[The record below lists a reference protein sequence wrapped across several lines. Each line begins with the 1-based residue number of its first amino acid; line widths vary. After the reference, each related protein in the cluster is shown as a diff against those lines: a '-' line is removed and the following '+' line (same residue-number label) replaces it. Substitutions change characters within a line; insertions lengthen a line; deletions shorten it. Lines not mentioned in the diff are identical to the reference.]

1 MKREFLTLTQNEW
14 LVMEE
19 LWKAPATLMEL
30 VHALEHTPPG
40 WAKSTTAT
48 MVRRMEEKGLIVHD
62 AEGKAKV
69 FRPAISRDEAAAVE
83 TRTLLDKAFSGSVGL
98 LVNTL
103 VRQESLSRE
112 DIDALYAILRQAE
125 EQEGSSC

>member
-1 MKREFLTLTQNEW
+1 MKKEMSTLTQNEW

-19 LWKAPATLMEL
+19 LWKAPSTLMEL
-30 VHALEHTPPG
+30 VHALSQNPPG

-48 MVRRMEEKGLIVHD
+48 MVRRMEEKGLISHHT
-62 AEGKAKV
+62 EGKTKV
-69 FRPAISRDEAAAVE
+69 FRPAVSRDEAALAE

-103 VRQESLSRE
+103 VQQESLTKE
-112 DIDALYAILRQAE
+112 DIDALYAILREAE
-125 EQEGSSC
+125 EKEGS